1 LRGAVCTCGFA
12 LALAG
17 CSAFPVDG
25 PIAGSIKAAA
35 ASETAHPTDF
45 KYELVH
51 LTTEVAERVN
61 REGYVVLSDVFTDR
75 RPSSDVR
82 IGIGDVIGLTIFE
95 AAAGGLF
102 IPAEAGV
109 RSGNFVTLPNQTV
122 DKKGQISVPY
132 GGEINVNGRTPA
144 QVQQTIVDKLKSRAI
159 QPQAVISIVDQR
171 SQLYSVLGEVNTPA
185 RLPLMIS
192 GERLLDSIARAGGIK
207 DQGTDLWVRLVRA
220 GKEREIH
227 FPRLTSEPANNIYT
241 MPGDAIYVYKD
252 PPSFLAFGASGQQG
266 QFNYEVERLSLAEA
280 VAKAGGLLDDRADP
294 GAVFLYRKETREL
307 AQSMGV
313 DTSRYTTAEI
323 PIIYSVN
330 LRDPKGYFIASK
342 FLMRNKDVIYA
353 TNASS
358 VEATKFVQFLRIVV
372 AGVRETNAATVELP

>member
-1 LRGAVCTCGFA
+1 MCTCGFA

-25 PIAGSIKAAA
+25 PVAGSIKAAA

-61 REGYVVLSDVFTDR
+61 RGGYVVLSDVFTDR

-132 GGEINVNGRTPA
+132 GGEIKVNGRTPA

-159 QPQAVISIVDQR
+159 KPQAVISIVDQR

-192 GERLLDSIARAGGIK
+192 GERLLDSISRAGGIK
-207 DQGTDLWVRLVRA
+207 DQGTDLWVRLVRD

-227 FPRLTSEPANNIYT
+227 FPRLTSEPGNNIYT

-307 AQSMGV
+307 AQSLGV

-342 FLMRNKDVIYA
+342 FLMRNKDVLYA

-358 VEATKFVQFLRIVV
+358 VEATKFVQFLRIIV
-372 AGVRETNAATVELP
+372 AGIRETNASTIELP